1 MVSWMIP
8 LHSILGEK
16 RMEILFGL
24 LCVFG
29 YVMVGILMTKLFI
42 ATSGW
47 TGIYDDITEDT
58 EIAWIVTFWPIF
70 AVFWV
75 VAIAGLPLLALIR
88 KIF

>member
-1 MVSWMIP
+1 
-8 LHSILGEK
+8 
-16 RMEILFGL
+16 
-24 LCVFG
+24 
-29 YVMVGILMTKLFI
+29 MTKLFI

-47 TGIYDDITEDT
+47 TGIYDDVTEDT

-70 AVFWV
+70 SVFWV